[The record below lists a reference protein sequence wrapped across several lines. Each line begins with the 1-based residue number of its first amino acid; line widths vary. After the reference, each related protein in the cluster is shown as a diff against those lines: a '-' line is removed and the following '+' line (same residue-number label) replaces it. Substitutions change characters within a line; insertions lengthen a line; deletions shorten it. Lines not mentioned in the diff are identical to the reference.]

1 LTREV
6 LLSGK
11 RLVKEQVLLELLQ
24 DQELIIQAESMTTE
38 EVNSEMLR
46 EMEETQYQI
55 LLVQDSTQHWIILVK
70 KDLSIIWEADTS
82 FLLQWTHQDQALI
95 TVTQVTVDLNTL
107 WDTDQIN
114 G

>member
-24 DQELIIQAESMTTE
+24 DQELTIQAESMTTE
-38 EVNSEMLR
+38 EVNSEMLP

-82 FLLQWTHQDQALI
+82 FLLQ
-95 TVTQVTVDLNTL
+95 
-107 WDTDQIN
+107 
-114 G
+114 